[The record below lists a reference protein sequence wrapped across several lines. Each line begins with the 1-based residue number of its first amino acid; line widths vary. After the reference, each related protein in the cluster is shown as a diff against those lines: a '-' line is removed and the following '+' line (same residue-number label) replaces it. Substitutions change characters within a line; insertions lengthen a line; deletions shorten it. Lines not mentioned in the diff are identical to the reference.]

1 MLESLKAKLR
11 NKILE
16 KIDLNADI
24 LKKEKCNVSKE
35 EYDRLNNFINE
46 NNNLIYELDL
56 DNQTYDLFLDE
67 YTKKYED
74 YESQHKFIKNEN
86 TRLEY
91 LLSERKK
98 LNEYK
103 VNIMAVKV
111 DLEKFIKINIQLDEL
126 DDFKA
131 EKDFKKHNLQQL
143 NK

>member
-1 MLESLKAKLR
+1 MLENLKAKLR

-35 EYDRLNNFINE
+35 EYDQLNNFINE
-46 NNNLIYELDL
+46 NNNLIYELDM

-86 TRLEY
+86 T
-91 LLSERKK
+91 
-98 LNEYK
+98 
-103 VNIMAVKV
+103 
-111 DLEKFIKINIQLDEL
+111 
-126 DDFKA
+126 
-131 EKDFKKHNLQQL
+131 
-143 NK
+143 